1 MDELKFHNFIREE
14 IMKECE
20 LLKDLE
26 TQINYLRE
34 VRAEYITNPPELDEN
49 IRRAPRLEIYLDE
62 KIKLIDEKLKYKPL
76 QKTKGKTNR
85 SRKVGNIEEAAN
97 EFMKAFVKF
106 HLNKTEKEG
115 IFTLRKLEEYSDKYL
130 DHSSWPKKY
139 KDVIFWAQVEKIRI
153 RKLEQ
158 KKEFSHEIVF
168 ILGAKLQD
176 FIKPHLNKAKLINH
190 RAAEKEEERAMY
202 NAKYKEVPSLEFE
215 RNIEDFSENYNDD
228 DSYEI

>member
-85 SRKVGNIEEAAN
+85 S
-97 EFMKAFVKF
+97 
-106 HLNKTEKEG
+106 
-115 IFTLRKLEEYSDKYL
+115 
-130 DHSSWPKKY
+130 
-139 KDVIFWAQVEKIRI
+139 Q
-153 RKLEQ
+153 
-158 KKEFSHEIVF
+158 KEFSHEIVF

-228 DSYEI
+228 DSYEK